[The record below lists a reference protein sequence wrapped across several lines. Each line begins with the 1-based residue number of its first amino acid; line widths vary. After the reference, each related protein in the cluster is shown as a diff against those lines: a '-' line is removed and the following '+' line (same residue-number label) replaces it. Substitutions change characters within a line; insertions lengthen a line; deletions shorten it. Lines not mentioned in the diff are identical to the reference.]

1 MSVYCISDIHG
12 CFDEFSELLEAV
24 GFSKEDRLYILGDI
38 VDRGPKT
45 AECLEWLAN
54 SGDNVKFLWG
64 NHEEMMSWALMG
76 NWSHRSIDEVM
87 LGSWIMNGGFPTME
101 ALDALDA
108 STLKRVQQKIL
119 HADKI
124 AHVTVSGTEYVLSHA
139 GIRAAE
145 TESETAEWYIQSEE
159 DLLWIGAGW
168 WGARE
173 SAPFE
178 TVFGHTPTSTIATS
192 GAALPG
198 CPADQ
203 VLAGND
209 NRIMTWNTRHAI
221 DCGCVFGGR
230 LAALRLDD
238 LAEFYVDCR
247 SDDPEGYP
255 YDIG

>member
-12 CFDEFSELLEAV
+12 CFDEFSGLLEAV

-38 VDRGPKT
+38 VDRGPKI

-76 NWSHRSIDEVM
+76 DWSHRSVDEVM

-101 ALDALDA
+101 SLDALDA
-108 STLKRVQQKIL
+108 STLKRLQQKIL
-119 HADKI
+119 YADKV
-124 AHVTVSGTEYVLSHA
+124 AHVTVNGTEYVMSHA

-145 TESETAEWYIQSEE
+145 PESEPAEWYIQSEE
-159 DLLWIGAGW
+159 DLLWISAGW
-168 WGARE
+168 WGAPE
-173 SAPFE
+173 TPPFQ
-178 TVFGHTPTSTIATS
+178 TVFGHTPTMRIAMSS
-192 GAALPG
+192 GIPN
-198 CPADQ
+198 CPREQ
-203 VLAGND
+203 LSAGID
-209 NRIMTWNTRHAI
+209 SRMMHWNGRNAI

-230 LAALRLDD
+230 LGMWRLDD
-238 LAEFYVDCR
+238 GEEFYIDCL

-255 YDIG
+255 YSIG